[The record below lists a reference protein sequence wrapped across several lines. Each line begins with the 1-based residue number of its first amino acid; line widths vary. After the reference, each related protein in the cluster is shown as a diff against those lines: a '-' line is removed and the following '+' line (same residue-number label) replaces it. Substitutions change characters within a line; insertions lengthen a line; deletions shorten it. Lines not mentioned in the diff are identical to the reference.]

1 MGFFAESEKLNKTI
15 LMVNDNPDLL
25 AKVGQFLED
34 FGYLVQLATDRTD
47 ALGKIKA
54 FDPGMI
60 VCQMNLLDGT
70 AFQLIEEL
78 RSFFKSKAPVIIM
91 ASPQQI
97 EYYRRKPEGK
107 VGQAWIKWP
116 VQQMELYNAV
126 TEWLGKEVDAP
137 TATPAAAEPRPAE
150 RPVERPKPTPQPR
163 PVTIQAVRQPQPR
176 PAVAPAD
183 QKEVFGDLSRTPIP
197 RLLFLMAQR
206 QETGVLSLNKPPNKM
221 TLHLRNGVIVNV
233 QSNYIADLSL
243 GMLLAKKG
251 EISARELNGARKRW
265 LRDGGFFGEIAV
277 TMDLVAQPVID
288 RHLIEQKIKKVLS
301 LFSWQWQSGKYAF
314 TPDPQM
320 VEATTGFVLR
330 VEPAVIEGVRSNYDM
345 ERLMKVFGTKN
356 RMITSITMKR
366 TTAAELLGKMKND
379 ELQQT
384 INALQRSANLQQ
396 AAMVCGL
403 DKLRFLQYA
412 YALYVLDLLQFS

>member
-1 MGFFAESEKLNKTI
+1 LNKTI

-25 AKVGQFLED
+25 TKVGQFLED
-34 FGYLVQLATDRTD
+34 FGYLVQSATDRTD

-78 RSFFKSKAPVIIM
+78 RSFLKSKAPVIVM

-97 EYYRRKPEGK
+97 DYYRRKPEGRIA
-107 VGQAWIKWP
+107 QAWIKWP

-126 TEWLGKEVDAP
+126 TEWLGTEVDDVNVSAP
-137 TATPAAAEPRPAE
+137 VAEARPSERPPQAPDAATGKPRPF
-150 RPVERPKPTPQPR
+150 TM
-163 PVTIQAVRQPQPR
+163 QAVRQSAPKP
-176 PAVAPAD
+176 VAATKE
-183 QKEVFGDLSRTPIP
+183 QQEVFGDLSRTPIP
-197 RLLFLMAQR
+197 RLLFLTAQR

-221 TLHLRNGVIVNV
+221 MLHFRAGVIVNV
-233 QSNYIADLSL
+233 HSNYIAELSL

-265 LRDGGFFGEIAV
+265 LRDGGLFGEVAV
-277 TMDLVAQPVID
+277 LMDLVSQPTID
-288 RHLIEQKIKKVLS
+288 RSLLEQKIKKVLS
-301 LFSWQWQSGKYAF
+301 LFSWQWQSGKYVF
-314 TPDPQM
+314 TGDPQA
-320 VEATTGFVLR
+320 VESAAGFLLR
-330 VEPAVIEGVRSNYDM
+330 VEPAIIEGVRSNYDM
-345 ERLMKVFGTKN
+345 DRLMKVFGAKN
-356 RMITSITMKR
+356 RMITSISMKR
-366 TTAAELLGKMKND
+366 TNAADLLGKMKNE

-403 DKLRFLQYA
+403 EKLRFLQYA
-412 YALYVLDLLQFS
+412 YALYVLDLLQFA